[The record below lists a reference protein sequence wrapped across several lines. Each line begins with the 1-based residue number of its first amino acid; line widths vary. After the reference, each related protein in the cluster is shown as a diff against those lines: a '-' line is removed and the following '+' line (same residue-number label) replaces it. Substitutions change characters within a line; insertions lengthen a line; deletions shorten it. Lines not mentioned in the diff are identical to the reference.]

1 MNAVLVIVLL
11 QGAAAA
17 QEVATPSEAPE
28 TPASVAT
35 ADSVV
40 EYRTGSG
47 LHLGLNATLT
57 VDRQFGELFYGA
69 FTTQLTGV
77 GNAFAP
83 REGFVLSGLLM
94 GGVALPLRERP
105 GHRLTLDVGPHVTLL
120 RSAPVNMAAVGA
132 LAGLRM
138 VWTNGLTLALK
149 LPLGGYLGSLD
160 QPRGSVVQY
169 YAAAVATVPV
179 LSVGYTFRD

>member
-17 QEVATPSEAPE
+17 QEVSPSAAEPV
-28 TPASVAT
+28 SV
-35 ADSVV
+35 SH
-40 EYRTGSG
+40 RTGFG

-120 RSAPVNMAAVGA
+120 RSAPVTVAAVGA

-149 LPLGGYLGSLD
+149 VPLGGYLGSLD

-169 YAAAVATVPV
+169 YAASVVTVPV
-179 LSVGYTFRD
+179 LSVGYTFPD